1 MMRFY
6 YDVHL
11 HSCLSPCGDDDM
23 TPNNIAGMGTVNGL
37 QILALTDHNTCGNCS
52 AFMSACKKQ
61 GIVPIPGMELTTS
74 EDIHMVCLFP
84 DLQSALS
91 FDEVVQSR
99 RVKIENRPDIFGN
112 QLLLDQDDNQIGTDS
127 YLLPNATTI
136 SLEEGFSL
144 CEQFGGVAYP
154 AHIDREANGI
164 IAILGLVPD
173 VPKFSCVELHD
184 ADKKEEYAEQYH
196 LHDKRFVFS
205 SDAHYLWDISEKQ
218 NYVDLDIDDNNYS
231 SALVREKFLA
241 LLKGGAGSA

>member
-1 MMRFY
+1 MSVYKIAKGLGVSIETLVELDSPSDINPQTGKPKDLQY
-6 YDVHL
+6 YEC
-11 HSCLSPCGDDDM
+11 SIPEELSH
-23 TPNNIAGMGTVNGL
+23 
-37 QILALTDHNTCGNCS
+37 ILRNLKTSIYTGN
-52 AFMSACKKQ
+52 KLKQ
-61 GIVPIPGMELTTS
+61 GYWKEMLS
-74 EDIHMVCLFP
+74 EEITHMLRTG
-84 DLQSALS
+84 
-91 FDEVVQSR
+91 E
-99 RVKIENRPDIFGN
+99 
-112 QLLLDQDDNQIGTDS
+112 IGTDS